1 MTEDERATFVKDELA
16 TIGTFYDAI
25 SATFTQLVT
34 DGKDVFIPDPVQVG
48 DDIGVLKMPVDT
60 KKTPDTAAKTFTPE
74 ERLTQALK
82 RIEKIKEQ
90 GEGTSTSPED
100 VDFGDELS
108 HYYRFSE
115 IVQGYRY
122 IPKTEEVLFGDKV
135 TVWKYEGA
143 PIKFPDVIAFPKLST
158 KGGYAKNELPKEEP
172 YKTYVPQQLHAFN
185 RHFTG
190 MLTALDSVWDPALA
204 RSDRISYFSKA
215 ILAMVELKIN
225 ARLVMTY
232 HLDVKKPKKFGPEFV
247 NLNVRQENWNED

>member
-60 KKTPDTAAKTFTPE
+60 KKTPDTAEKTFTPE

-82 RIEKIKEQ
+82 MIEKIKEQ

-158 KGGYAKNELPKEEP
+158 KGNVINLRKSMSSRAKRGDLLR
-172 YKTYVPQQLHAFN
+172 Q
-185 RHFTG
+185 
-190 MLTALDSVWDPALA
+190 A
-204 RSDRISYFSKA
+204 RCLF
-215 ILAMVELKIN
+215 
-225 ARLVMTY
+225 
-232 HLDVKKPKKFGPEFV
+232 
-247 NLNVRQENWNED
+247 QEIASLRSQGQPWIIA